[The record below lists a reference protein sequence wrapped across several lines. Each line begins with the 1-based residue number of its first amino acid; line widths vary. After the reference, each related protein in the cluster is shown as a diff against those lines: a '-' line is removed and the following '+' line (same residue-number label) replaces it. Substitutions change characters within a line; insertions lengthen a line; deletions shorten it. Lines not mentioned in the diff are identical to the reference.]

1 MPTERASGRLEQ
13 IRVDKIQPNPDNP
26 RLTFRQGELEGL
38 QESIRRYG
46 IQVPIT
52 VYKKGSQYFLID
64 GERRWRCASKLNL
77 QTIPALVQ
85 REPKPLEN
93 LLLMFNIHAL
103 REQWDLL
110 TIALKLPNVVDL
122 LKHELQREPNEG
134 ELAARTGL
142 SRSIIRRCRL
152 LMALPAEYKNLLLEE
167 LKKPKSR
174 QTLSED
180 LFIEIERALKTV
192 KRAMPE
198 VLPDKNAARKA
209 LLRKYQSKVIES
221 IVDIRKIGKIA
232 RSPQVGVDPDVARAA
247 LDRIFTE
254 PSYPITEAWN
264 QTSADAYAGRD
275 VVSRIEN
282 LLARLNDLNIDEV
295 DDDVREKLQ
304 ELVDRAREIL
314 EAEA

>member
-1 MPTERASGRLEQ
+1 MPAERASGRLEQ

-77 QTIPALVQ
+77 STIPALVQ
-85 REPKPLEN
+85 HEPKPLEN

-110 TIALKLPNVVDL
+110 TIALKLPTVVDL
-122 LKHELQREPNEG
+122 LERELNREPNEG
-134 ELAARTGL
+134 ELAAQTGL
-142 SRSIIRRCRL
+142 SRSVIRRCRL
-152 LMALPAEYKNLLLEE
+152 LMALPAEYKGMLLEE
-167 LKKPKSR
+167 LKKPKSK

-192 KRAMPE
+192 KRAMPD
-198 VLPDKNAARKA
+198 VVPDKNAARKA

-232 RSPQVGVDPDVARAA
+232 RSPKVGVDPDVARAA
-247 LDRIFTE
+247 LERVFTE
-254 PSYPITEAWN
+254 PLYPITEAWN
-264 QTSADAYAGRD
+264 QTSADAYAERD

-282 LLARLNDLNIDEV
+282 LLAKLNELNIEEV